1 MQDEV
6 QIQLSDCKDFINTH
20 FVSKLLNFLRGGA
33 QKVTNNAEY
42 MKVYQLIIYQC
53 DTNDNNE

>member
-1 MQDEV
+1 MDQ
-6 QIQLSDCKDFINTH
+6 CKAFIHENY
-20 FVSKLLNFLRGGA
+20 VDKLLKFLRGESNR
-33 QKVTNNAEY
+33 VTTNVEY

>member
-1 MQDEV
+1 MTEE
-6 QIQLSDCKDFINTH
+6 IQLSDCKEFINTH
-20 FVSKLLNFLRGGA
+20 FVSKLLDYLRGGSMR
-33 QKVTNNAEY
+33 VTTNAEY